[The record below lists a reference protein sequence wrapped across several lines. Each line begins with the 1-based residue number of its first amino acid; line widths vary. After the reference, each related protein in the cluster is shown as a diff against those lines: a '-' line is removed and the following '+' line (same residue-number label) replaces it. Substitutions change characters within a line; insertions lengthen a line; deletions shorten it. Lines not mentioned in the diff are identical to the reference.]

1 MGFWDESLW
10 DSYSMKFKLRD
21 SVTALQND
29 TGVRAGEAKLQNAT
43 KVLVSVVRLQNEFT
57 LNSGCTPEARPL
69 LCKAPSCRPV

>member
-29 TGVRAGEAKLQNAT
+29 TGVRAGEANLQNAT
-43 KVLVSVVRLQNEFT
+43 KVLVSVVRLQN
-57 LNSGCTPEARPL
+57 
-69 LCKAPSCRPV
+69 